1 VIGRGITNVLEYKP
15 VKITDMKKMTRNEL
29 HQLSQTID
37 RLDAQV
43 GLSSET
49 IKDVI
54 RRINEA
60 MRRADE

>member
-1 VIGRGITNVLEYKP
+1 MAHGLEYEP

-29 HQLSQTID
+29 HQLSQAID
-37 RLDAQV
+37 RLDTQI
-43 GLSSET
+43 GISSET
-49 IKDVI
+49 IKDVR

>member
-1 VIGRGITNVLEYKP
+1 
-15 VKITDMKKMTRNEL
+15 MKKMTRYEL
-29 HQLSQTID
+29 SELSKAID

-43 GLSSET
+43 GLSHET
-49 IKDVI
+49 IKDVR